1 MNNEVPNASR
11 GPRELLHFAM
21 GEILSRPDWW
31 SLPENQAA
39 GIGHKAVQGAL
50 PVNRIIE
57 EFRELRRERG
67 LPAVRE

>member
-1 MNNEVPNASR
+1 MA
-11 GPRELLHFAM
+11 
-21 GEILSRPDWW
+21 EILSRPDWW

-39 GIGHKAVQGAL
+39 GIAQKAVHGAL
-50 PVNRIIE
+50 PINRIIE